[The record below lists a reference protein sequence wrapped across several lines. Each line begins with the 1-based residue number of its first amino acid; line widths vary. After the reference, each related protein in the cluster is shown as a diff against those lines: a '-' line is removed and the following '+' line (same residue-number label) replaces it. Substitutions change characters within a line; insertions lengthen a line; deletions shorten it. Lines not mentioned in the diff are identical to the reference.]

1 MKKDPFISIITPV
14 YNEPKICRSLNS
26 VIHQKNKKDIEVI
39 VVDGGSTDETL
50 DCLEKFKD
58 YIDVLIQ
65 ENDSGIYDAMNKGI
79 RESKGEVVGILNA
92 DDYYYS
98 NTVLS
103 DVSKIFLDTSIDI
116 CYGDLVYVNPNGKV
130 KRYWKSGK
138 YKKIKWYFGW
148 MPPHPTVFIRKE
160 IYETLGRFNDIDY
173 KIAADYE
180 LMLRFFFR
188 NNLTVEYLQ
197 KVVVSMEL
205 GGESNKNLKNIIQA
219 NREVFMACKENKLI
233 FPYLIPFLK
242 VFRKPFQYF
251 HNFSSDIT
259 YP

>member
-1 MKKDPFISIITPV
+1 MKKAPLISIITPV

-26 VIHQKNKKDIEVI
+26 VINQSNKKDVEII
-39 VVDGGSTDETL
+39 VVDGGSKDETRE
-50 DCLEKFKD
+50 CLEKFKD
-58 YIDVLIQ
+58 SIDVLIQ

-79 RESKGEVVGILNA
+79 RESKGEIVGILNA

-103 DVSKIFLDTSIDI
+103 DISKIFSDTSIDVS
-116 CYGDLVYVNPNGKV
+116 YGDLVYVSPRGKV

-138 YKKIKWYFGW
+138 YKRMKWYLGW
-148 MPPHPTVFIRKE
+148 MPPHPTVFVRKK
-160 IYETLGRFNDIDY
+160 IYETLGSFNDIDY

-188 NNLTVEYLQ
+188 NNLNVRYLQ

-205 GGESNKNLKNIIQA
+205 GGESNKSVKNIILA
-219 NREVFMACKENKLI
+219 NREVLMACKENKLI

-242 VFRKPFQYF
+242 VFRKPFQYL
-251 HNFSSDIT
+251 HNFSSE
-259 YP
+259 